1 MSRHPLVPVALAVS
15 LALVSA
21 GCLDILPWTHPPVV
35 YPSIVP
41 VEGGNMP
48 RPPVYTFPFQDLTVT
63 IDVPVDAAVYA
74 GARAADKGARVY
86 DPDVT
91 EDEWRAGIYRALME
105 DPAQEGFFAG
115 LVSALR
121 TVRETRGLDSD
132 EYIELLSV
140 FVQSIPYET
149 RASSEPRFPVEVYVD
164 GAGDCDD
171 KSLLLASLLAREGF
185 RAALL
190 YFEPEG
196 HMAVGVGCSG
206 PGYRGTGYAYIETTN
221 VSFVGVPPRELAGGV
236 RLESF
241 PSLIPVGSGTSNYTR
256 CTEIEALSRAMEE
269 IGDEADS
276 LRTQIH
282 ALEETLTQKRS
293 ELDAMGEEMKS
304 EKQRGDT
311 SGYNSLVARYNAGV
325 REYNNLL
332 SGLSG
337 KVARYNRLVEV
348 YNTLASHQYDRKGM
362 YAWLVSAGDPGSL
375 ASRWQGGGTF
385 TTV

>member
-1 MSRHPLVPVALAVS
+1 VSSNHLVSVTLAVS
-15 LALVSA
+15 LALVAA

-48 RPPVYTFPFQDLTVT
+48 WPPVYTFPFQDFTVT
-63 IDVPVDAAVYA
+63 VDVPVDAAVYA
-74 GARAADKGARVY
+74 GAQAADKGARVY
-86 DPDVT
+86 DPAVT
-91 EDEWRAGIYRALME
+91 EAEWRAGIYRALME
-105 DPAQEGFFAG
+105 DPAQDGFFTE
-115 LVSALR
+115 LTSALR

-132 EYIELLSV
+132 EYIELLAV

-171 KSLLLASLLAREGF
+171 KSLFLASLLAREGF

-196 HMAVGVGCSG
+196 HMAVGVGCNGS
-206 PGYRGTGYAYIETTN
+206 GYRGTGYAYIETTN
-221 VSFVGVPPRELAGGV
+221 VSFVGVPPRELSGGV

-256 CTEIEALSRAMEE
+256 CAETEALSRAMEE

-276 LRTQIH
+276 LRTRIH
-282 ALEETLTQKRS
+282 ALEETLTQERT

-304 EKQRGDT
+304 VRPRGAIAE
-311 SGYNSLVARYNAGV
+311 YNSRVARYNARV
-325 REYNNLL
+325 KEYNNLL
-332 SGLSG
+332 SRLSG
-337 KVARYNRLVEV
+337 MVARYNRLVEV

-362 YAWLVSAGDPGSL
+362 YAWLVSKGYTVSV
-375 ASRWQGGGTF
+375 ASRWQGEGMF